1 MNESHTRNFNQIT
14 NIFLFKVCDAKI
26 DILDPE
32 LRKQL
37 TLTTADL
44 RFAENLVK
52 SSTDNQGDQ
61 LFDETG
67 VCSI

>member
-1 MNESHTRNFNQIT
+1 M
-14 NIFLFKVCDAKI
+14 
-26 DILDPE
+26 LDPE

-44 RFAENLVK
+44 RFAEGLVK
-52 SSTDNQGDQ
+52 SATENCGDD

-67 VCSI
+67 KQCEQSRIPFNVGLESNDFK